1 MPKPT
6 CVQCSSN
13 DSLLWR
19 SAENGQICNEC
30 HLSNTASK
38 EGKPESNIIPDP
50 DEKKD
55 DRDDADSKNGKSEGE
70 STPAKATGKGTRKST
85 RSTRYKAKT
94 PAPTPSSKGPAARG
108 RGRRSIFK
116 RQPLKAPTAT
126 PTVVTSD
133 SIFYKGN
140 YMQVGDIVSMTD
152 VEGGIYY
159 AQIRGFMT
167 DQYCEKSAVV
177 TWLLPT
183 KASPPPEQCF
193 DPATYIIGP
202 EEDLPRKLD
211 VMEFVMH
218 APSDYYKANTCPYP
232 LIDTEV
238 NNYSGYIWTSLE
250 PKERTQTNTNT
261 VTNTS

>member
-1 MPKPT
+1 MPNPT
-6 CVQCSSN
+6 CVQCSTN

-19 SAENGQICNEC
+19 NAENGQICNEC
-30 HLSNTASK
+30 HIANNVTKEVKIELTAIK
-38 EGKPESNIIPDP
+38 V
-50 DEKKD
+50 EKDD
-55 DRDDADSKNGKSEGE
+55 DRDDLEGKNDRDNE

-85 RSTRYKAKT
+85 RATRYKSKT
-94 PAPTPSSKGPAARG
+94 PAPTPNKPPAPRG

-126 PTVVTSD
+126 ATVVTSD

-140 YMQVGDIVSMTD
+140 YMQVGDIVSMID
-152 VEGGIYY
+152 IDGGIYY
-159 AQIRGFMT
+159 AQIRGFLT

-183 KASPPPEQCF
+183 KASPPPEKGF

-218 APSDYYKANTCPYP
+218 APSDYYKASNSPYP
-232 LIDTEV
+232 LIDNEL
-238 NNYSGYIWTSLE
+238 NNYTGYIWTSLE
-250 PKERTQTNTNT
+250 AKERT
-261 VTNTS
+261 

>member
-6 CVQCSSN
+6 CVQCNTN

-19 SAENGQICNEC
+19 SGENGQICNDC
-30 HLSNTASK
+30 HLANTAKDS
-38 EGKPESNIIPDP
+38 KPEATVKAEN
-50 DEKKD
+50 DEIKEEKED
-55 DRDDADSKNGKSEGE
+55 KNGKTDAE

-94 PAPTPSSKGPAARG
+94 PAPAPSKPTAPRG

-126 PTVVTSD
+126 ATVVTSD
-133 SIFYKGN
+133 SVFYKGT

-159 AQIRGFMT
+159 AQIRGFLT

-183 KASPPPEQCF
+183 KASPPPEKCF

-202 EEDLPRKLD
+202 EEELPRKLD

-218 APSDYYKANTCPYP
+218 APSDYYKTGSNPYP
-232 LIDTEV
+232 LTENDV
-238 NNYSGYIWTSLE
+238 NNYTGYIWTSLE
-250 PKERTQTNTNT
+250 PKERT
-261 VTNTS
+261 